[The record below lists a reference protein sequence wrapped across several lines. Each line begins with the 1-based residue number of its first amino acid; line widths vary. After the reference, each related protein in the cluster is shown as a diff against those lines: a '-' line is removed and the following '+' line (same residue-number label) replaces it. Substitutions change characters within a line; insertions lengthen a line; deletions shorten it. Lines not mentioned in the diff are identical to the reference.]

1 VPIRPQFISFST
13 SDGVLGALRW
23 PGIEGAPTVLA
34 VHGLTGNSW
43 HFDPLAHHL
52 AGGADVVALDLRGR
66 FRSYPHE
73 GPFGIRQ
80 HARDVAAIA
89 RELGGRVTLVGYS
102 MGAFVCLLAAEQHPE
117 LFSGLLLVDGG
128 TATELPEGRDPDE
141 WLDESLGPAIE
152 RLQTVWPDRVS
163 YNTMWAQ
170 QPAFADGIGIDLERN
185 LLADLVEIP
194 GGFRT
199 AVNEA
204 AVRTDGRD
212 LLVDDEIRSLLA
224 DRTTPTSILRA
235 PNGPLGTPPPS
246 IDEATVASL
255 PQHRWTTVAG
265 TNHSTI
271 LLGRS
276 GAPVVAD
283 AIRAELSRSA
293 DMP

>member
-1 VPIRPQFISFST
+1 M
-13 SDGVLGALRW
+13 LGALRW

-52 AGGADVVALDLRGR
+52 AGGAEVVAIDLRGR
-66 FRSYPHE
+66 FRSYPHS

-80 HARDVAAIA
+80 HAADVASIA
-89 RELGGRVTLVGYS
+89 RELGGEVTLVGYA
-102 MGAFVCLLAAEQHPE
+102 MGASVCLLAAQQHPE
-117 LFSGLLLVDGG
+117 LFAGLLLVDGG
-128 TATELPEGRDPDE
+128 TAIDIPEGTDPDE
-141 WLDESLGPAIE
+141 FLNESLGPDIA

-170 QPAFADGIGIDLERN
+170 HSAFSEGLGIDLERN

-204 AVRTDGRD
+204 AVRIDGRE
-212 LLVDDEIRSLLA
+212 LLVNDQTRSLLA
-224 DRTTPTSILRA
+224 ARVTPTSILRA
-235 PNGPLGTPPPS
+235 PNGPLGTPPPM
-246 IDEATVASL
+246 INEATVASL
-255 PQHRWTTVAG
+255 PQHHWTTVAG
-265 TNHSTI
+265 TNHLTI

-276 GAPVVAD
+276 GADAVANAVRVEFARD
-283 AIRAELSRSA
+283 TETI
-293 DMP
+293 